1 MCHAALFCQICLHAF
16 DCNFI
21 FLYKYS
27 FIDNY
32 PAVRSS
38 SNNELLVLLE
48 LIAIAIFL

>member
-1 MCHAALFCQICLHAF
+1 MLPYSVNFVSMPSVAI
-16 DCNFI
+16 FI

-32 PAVRSS
+32 PAVCSS